1 MPTQWESLA
10 NEHILGIAPYEPGKP
25 IEELERELG
34 VHNAIKLAS
43 NENPLPPSDRV
54 QKALLA
60 TLPHLNRYP
69 DGSGFYL
76 RQALAKKHGVSPDQ
90 VVLGNGSNELIEL
103 LVRAFLRPGD
113 EAVVPHPSF
122 VVYPMVVQAA
132 AGVRVMVMLKDHRL
146 DLEAMAR
153 AITPMTKI
161 VFIANPNNP
170 TATIA
175 TADEIEHFVSRVPE
189 RTIVV
194 FDEAYIEFALGPD
207 FPETLNY
214 VKQGRKVVVL
224 RTFSKA
230 TSLAGLRVGYGVADA
245 DAIALMNRIRQP
257 FNVNSLAQAA
267 ALAALD
273 DDAHVLEC
281 VRMIEAGRHFLYDE
295 FKSIGLQYVPS
306 RANFILV
313 DVGRSARCRFHRAGR
328 ARPGDRRAPR
338 ARVARGARRGA
349 HHRRRLD
356 QAQHRPRRRP
366 PGREAPARLRGQP
379 PARRLGA
386 GRIPSRARRSLP
398 E

>member
-25 IEELERELG
+25 IEELERELMI
-34 VHNAIKLAS
+34 HNPIKLAS

-54 QKALLA
+54 QKAIIAALSSLD
-60 TLPHLNRYP
+60 RYP

-76 RQALAKKHGVSPDQ
+76 RQALAKKHGVMPDQ

-103 LVRAFLRPGD
+103 LVRSFLRPGD

-122 VVYPMVVQAA
+122 VVYPMIVQAA
-132 AGVRVMVMLKDHRL
+132 GGVRVMVMLKDFRL
-146 DLEAMAR
+146 DLDAMAR

-161 VFIANPNNP
+161 VFVANPNNP
-170 TATIA
+170 TATIV
-175 TADEIEHFVSRVPE
+175 TRDEVEHFMSRVPE

-194 FDEAYIEFALGPD
+194 FDEAYIEFAMGPD
-207 FPETLNY
+207 FPDTLAY
-214 VKQGRKVVVL
+214 VKQGKKLVVL

-230 TSLAGLRVGYGVADA
+230 ASLAGLRVGYGIADA

-257 FNVNSLAQAA
+257 FNVNSLGQVA

-273 DDAHVLEC
+273 DEAHILEC

-295 FKSIGLQYVPS
+295 FKRIGLQYVPS

-313 DVGRSARCRFHRAGR
+313 DVGRNAADIYQTLLHQGVIV
-328 ARPGDRRAPR
+328 RPMTPFGLETALRITVGTPEENRKLVKAL
-338 ARVARGARRGA
+338 RVV
-349 HHRRRLD
+349 
-356 QAQHRPRRRP
+356 
-366 PGREAPARLRGQP
+366 
-379 PARRLGA
+379 LGKT
-386 GRIPSRARRSLP
+386 S